1 MVSKVR
7 LYKSILDAFRRLFHI
22 NYYGLSLRF
31 YGHMDLR
38 CRQGSQGNPSR
49 SHGCHLWNYDAVS
62 LPICNTSRSM
72 LSYILLD
79 GWMLRQLRGL

>member
-1 MVSKVR
+1 
-7 LYKSILDAFRRLFHI
+7 
-22 NYYGLSLRF
+22 
-31 YGHMDLR
+31 
-38 CRQGSQGNPSR
+38 
-49 SHGCHLWNYDAVS
+49 VS